1 MAAKLAEN
9 TKPCPFCDST
19 DIHYST
25 KSVNNNGICII
36 HAACFCNNCNTYG
49 PRVLSKHINRT
60 NYTERE
66 LVRNSY
72 TERELVRNSSE
83 LKNQAIE
90 KWNTRTT

>member
-36 HAACFCNNCNTYG
+36 RQCCFCNNCNTYG

-60 NYTERE
+60 DYTERE
-66 LVRNSY
+66 LVM
-72 TERELVRNSSE
+72 NSSE